1 MALRRRTPASALAD
15 ELTELIREGRA
26 CLVGPIRQEVLSGI
40 RDRTHYE
47 RLRDRLRAFVDLDL
61 TTADFERAAEL
72 SNLCRR
78 KGVQGSPTDFLI
90 CAAAERHGA
99 SIFTTDEDFPLYARH
114 VPIVLHV
121 PGRGGGASAGA

>member
-1 MALRRRTPASALAD
+1 MALRRRAPASSLAA

-40 RDRTHYE
+40 RDRGQYE
-47 RLRDRLRAFVDLDL
+47 RLRDRLREFVDLAL
-61 TTADFERAAEL
+61 ATVDFERAAEL

-99 SIFTTDEDFPLYARH
+99 SIFTTDADFPLYARH

-121 PGRGGGASAGA
+121 PGRGGGTGV

>member
-1 MALRRRTPASALAD
+1 LALRRRAPASALAD

-40 RDRTHYE
+40 RDRGQYE
-47 RLRDRLRAFVDLDL
+47 RLRDRLREFVDLAL
-61 TTADFERAAEL
+61 ATVDFERAAEL

-99 SIFTTDEDFPLYARH
+99 SIFTTDADFPLYARH

-121 PGRGGGASAGA
+121 PGRGGGTTADA